1 MCKPETPT
9 AVPQIKTG
17 TGVTYG
23 GQGMKMD
30 LDKARAEGRCFK
42 CRKVGHISRNCP
54 ERKVQVR
61 ATTQEEQENQTEKGF
76 QEAQQ

>member
-1 MCKPETPT
+1 M
-9 AVPQIKTG
+9 AVPPTRTG

-30 LDKARAEGRCFK
+30 IDKVKAEGRCFK
-42 CRKVGHISRNCP
+42 CGKPGHISRNCP
-54 ERKVQVR
+54 NQKVQVR
-61 ATTQEEQENQTEKGF
+61 ITTQGEQENQMEKGF